1 MTLSEKRAK
10 HLPLTQKEI
19 AIALRHTLNLRIVA
33 LGDSSVFGVGDHGD
47 EIPSVGY
54 GWTGRLAHDLSAER
68 FVNVAKNGAR
78 ARHLTQSQ
86 LPAALALGPH
96 IALICIGTNDVLRG
110 DFSPLEIRKCLTE
123 ISSRLAESGALVV
136 LLGLPDP
143 IRTAPG
149 PMALRRILS
158 DRVIIVNEIIR
169 EAAEDGNALVVPT
182 WDSKIAHER
191 KMWHVDRMH
200 PSALGHQHIADLVRR
215 NLSLP
220 RRSSKKISIDSGKSK
235 RHELY
240 WLLTNGAKW
249 FAKRSLDLVPALI
262 WLMVSEN
269 LLRHARKK
277 AKRKS
282 SSLN

>member
-19 AIALRHTLNLRIVA
+19 AIALRHTSNLRIVA

-78 ARHLTQSQ
+78 ARHLVQNQ
-86 LPAALALGPH
+86 LPAALALDPH

-110 DFSPLEIRKCLTE
+110 DFSPKEIREHLRE
-123 ISSRLAESGALVV
+123 ICSTLASTGSLVI

-149 PMALRRILS
+149 PMALRKILS
-158 DRVIIVNEIIR
+158 DRVIKINRILNEV
-169 EAAEDGNALVVPT
+169 AEDGLAVVVPT
-182 WDSKIAHER
+182 WESKIAHER

-220 RRSSKKISIDSGKSK
+220 RRSLKKISVESSKSK
-235 RHELY
+235 RYEMY
-240 WLLTNGAKW
+240 WLLTNGTKW
-249 FAKRSLDLVPALI
+249 FLKRSFDLVPALI
-262 WLMVSEN
+262 WLVVSEN
-269 LLRHARKK
+269 ISRKE
-277 AKRKS
+277 RE
-282 SSLN
+282 